1 MKLFIFC
8 LVFLSLAIFQQA
20 QAIVPLE
27 VRATLQLPPVS
38 NTWDERL
45 FDLQH
50 CTDDTSFGYAYVSG
64 DTIYW
69 ANHMEDE
76 ISQFVI
82 PIDSITDYDGEEVT
96 RLMHYQL
103 RLLHLESQGNQLCAF
118 LQSDAYNMIYSG
130 SSQVF
135 CFFNLVSGRL
145 LNEWTLPGSYSYQDH
160 WGRTQ
165 SCTRRT
171 KYIIPWPP
179 FPASSVQIAFV
190 QSVISHNETENSF
203 IESSSGTVYIGAPTE
218 SSALLN
224 SIEGNHLLSFNN
236 NDQSICVLEGFSS
249 DRVYSGDLRVH
260 TRRWNGIINLTN
272 ASVISLANTCDAD
285 FHLYIDQ
292 HSEGYICEYFQPVP
306 QCGEDGMRRVILNGG
321 YAVNATDFS
330 DTLWHNP
337 AIIGDLHSA
346 RLQGCNDERIL
357 SYNDT
362 SNSFGI
368 FSANTGEF
376 IDSTSAIQGD
386 PMYFIKH
393 PDRPAELVTF
403 DNTYTVHVYGSL
415 PALPNSA
422 NPVADLKPS
431 DFNLSVFPNPF
442 NPSTT
447 LTYTLLQAGKATLKI
462 FDLLG
467 REVTTLASG
476 TQTAGSHS
484 IVWNAPNQPSGI
496 YLSVLEVN
504 GIHTVKKLI
513 LIK

>member
-1 MKLFIFC
+1 M
-8 LVFLSLAIFQQA
+8 
-20 QAIVPLE
+20 
-27 VRATLQLPPVS
+27 
-38 NTWDERL
+38 
-45 FDLQH
+45 
-50 CTDDTSFGYAYVSG
+50 G
-64 DTIYW
+64 
-69 ANHMEDE
+69 DE
-76 ISQFVI
+76 ISRFVI

-118 LQSDAYNMIYSG
+118 LQSDAYNMISSG

-145 LNEWTLPGSYSYQDH
+145 LNEWALPGSFSGQDH
-160 WGRTQ
+160 SGRYQ

-179 FPASSVQIAFV
+179 FPTSSVQIAFV
-190 QSVISHNETENSF
+190 QSASTHNESESSIIN
-203 IESSSGTVYIGAPTE
+203 SSSGTVYIGAPTE

-224 SIEGNHLLSFNN
+224 SIEGNHLLSFNI
-236 NDQSICVLEGFSS
+236 NDQSVCVLEGFSFTG
-249 DRVYSGDLRVH
+249 VYSGDLQVH

-285 FHLYIDQ
+285 FHEDIDH
-292 HSEGYICEYFQPVP
+292 HSEGFECDYFEPVP
-306 QCGEDGMRRVILNGG
+306 QCDANGMRRVILTGG
-321 YAVNATDFS
+321 YAINATNFN

-337 AIIGDLHSA
+337 AIVGDLYSV
-346 RLQGCNDERIL
+346 RLQGSDDERIL
-357 SYNDT
+357 SYDDS

-368 FSANTGEF
+368 FSGSTGEF
-376 IDSTSAIQGD
+376 LDSTSAFQGSIS
-386 PMYFIKH
+386 YFIKH
-393 PDRPAELVTF
+393 LDHQAELVTI
-403 DNTYTVHVYGSL
+403 DNSHSVHVYGFL
-415 PALPNSA
+415 PALPNGA
-422 NPVADLKPS
+422 NPAATLKPS

-447 LTYTLLQAGKATLKI
+447 LTYTLPHAGNANLKI
-462 FDLLG
+462 FNLLG
-467 REVTTLASG
+467 REVATLVNG
-476 TQTAGSHS
+476 PQTAGSHS